1 MNSRLQ
7 IAQLRANIDY
17 VRKFPDSL
25 VAYILKQEY
34 GLPQSATTDDLIA
47 SLQDHLN
54 HLTSEAQG

>member
-25 VAYILKQEY
+25 AAHTLKQEY
-34 GLPQSATTDDLIA
+34 GLPQSATTDDLID